1 MSTSQRGTVRAPLSP
16 ASGKPSTARW
26 WQARTAR
33 EQKLLGAGAAVVLAF
48 AAWKLVLAPAL
59 YTISAAHERLP
70 ALRADAAL
78 AGAMALDAQAM
89 RTGTPMVRDT
99 GATLHE
105 QLRTWLERSG
115 LASSVRVVAL
125 AADTDP
131 APARLALHI
140 DNAQAA
146 QLIRWLAT
154 LPETLPLTVVDA
166 ALARTVV
173 DGRDQP
179 GRISGTV
186 ALQARPEGESP

>member
-1 MSTSQRGTVRAPLSP
+1 MSTSRRATVGAPLSP
-16 ASGKPSTARW
+16 ASGKRATARW

-33 EQKLLGAGAAVVLAF
+33 EQKLLGAGAVVVLAF

-78 AGAMALDAQAM
+78 AGAMALDAQAS

-105 QLRTWLERSG
+105 QLRTWLERAG
-115 LASSVRVVAL
+115 LASSVRVVAP
-125 AADTDP
+125 AADTD
-131 APARLALHI
+131 PARLALHI

-146 QLIRWLAT
+146 QVIRWLAT

>member
-1 MSTSQRGTVRAPLSP
+1 MSTSQRGTVGAPLSP

-33 EQKLLGAGAAVVLAF
+33 EQKLLGAGAVVVLAF

-78 AGAMALDAQAM
+78 AGAMALDAQTLS
-89 RTGTPMVRDT
+89 TGTPMVRDT

-105 QLRTWLERSG
+105 QLRAWLERAG
-115 LASSVRVVAL
+115 LASSVRVVAP
-125 AADTDP
+125 AADTD
-131 APARLALHI
+131 PARLALHI

-179 GRISGTV
+179 GRISGAV
-186 ALQARPEGESP
+186 ALLARPEGESP